1 MSDTGTPD
9 KNSLVLPTSS
19 KSVTETVNGSHRFVI
34 QGYSLAK
41 GMGIGKHIA
50 SENFT
55 IGGYQWAIYF
65 YPDGKNPEDN
75 STYVSV
81 FIALA
86 SEGTDVRALFELT
99 LVDQSG
105 KGKHKV
111 HSHFDR
117 SLESGPYTLKYRGSM
132 WLRNGNLH
140 KVHQDE
146 ALCSYWLDDI
156 LRRQRSFLE
165 GVDDEILSIVKWPLY
180 SIPVGYKRF
189 FRRAMLETS
198 DYLKDDCLKI
208 NCTVG
213 VVVSGIDCSRLHSI
227 QVPDSDIGSHFGML
241 LENMEGSD
249 VTFAVAGEKFHAHKL
264 VLAARSSVF
273 RSEFFDGMEGDKQEI
288 AVTDMEPKV
297 FKAMLHFMY
306 RDALVDDE
314 LVASSSS
321 SASSIFDT
329 LTAKLLAAADRY
341 DLGRLR
347 RMCESH
353 LCKDISVNSVAKTL
367 ALADQYHAIE
377 LKAVCLR
384 FAAENLAENH
394 KSFRDDFS
402 KLRMKVSVCEEF
414 LYVQIDRSHRF
425 FGHAAM
431 HVLGD
436 EVEAAAA
443 SSFVKRALLSHFRRT

>member
-1 MSDTGTPD
+1 MSDTVTPE
-9 KNSLVLPTSS
+9 KTLLVLPTSS
-19 KSVTETVNGSHRFVI
+19 RSVTETVNGSHRFVI

-41 GMGIGKHIA
+41 GMGVGKHIA
-50 SENFT
+50 SDSFT
-55 IGGYQWAIYF
+55 VGGYQWAIYF

-99 LVDQSG
+99 LLDQSG

-132 WLRNGNLH
+132 W
-140 KVHQDE
+140 
-146 ALCSYWLDDI
+146 
-156 LRRQRSFLE
+156 
-165 GVDDEILSIVKWPLY
+165 
-180 SIPVGYKRF
+180 GYKRF
-189 FRRAMLETS
+189 LRRVLLETS

-213 VVVSGIDCSRLHSI
+213 VVVSAVDCSRLHSI
-227 QVPDSDIGSHFGML
+227 QVPDSDIGTQFGTL

-249 VTFAVAGEKFHAHKL
+249 VILSVVGERFHAHKL
-264 VLAARSSVF
+264 VLTARSPVF
-273 RSEFFDGMEGDKQEI
+273 RSEFFDGSEGDIQEI
-288 AVTDMEPKV
+288 IITDMEPKV
-297 FKAMLHFMY
+297 FKAMLHFIY
-306 RDALVDDE
+306 KDALMEDE
-314 LVASSSS
+314 SVVSSSS
-321 SASSIFDT
+321 SVSSVSYT

-367 ALADQYHAIE
+367 ALADLFHATE

-384 FAAENLAENH
+384 FAAENLA
-394 KSFRDDFS
+394 D
-402 KLRMKVSVCEEF
+402 
-414 LYVQIDRSHRF
+414 
-425 FGHAAM
+425 
-431 HVLGD
+431 
-436 EVEAAAA
+436 
-443 SSFVKRALLSHFRRT
+443 